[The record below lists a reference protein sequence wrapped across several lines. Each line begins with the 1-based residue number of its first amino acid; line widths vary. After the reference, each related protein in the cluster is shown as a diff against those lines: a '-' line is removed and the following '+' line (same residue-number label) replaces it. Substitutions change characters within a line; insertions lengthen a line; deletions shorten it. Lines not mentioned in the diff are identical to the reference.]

1 MIRTTAFAVAFAASS
16 LFATA
21 ASAQGY
27 YSATPAVA
35 PAKSSVITGGMLW
48 KCDGGACTAAKG
60 NSRDGIVCEQVVKRV
75 GVLTTFSAN
84 GAAFDTAALAKC
96 NARAK

>member
-1 MIRTTAFAVAFAASS
+1 MIRTLAITASM

-27 YSATPAVA
+27 YSVTPTAA
-35 PAKSSVITGGMLW
+35 PTKASVITGGMLW
-48 KCDGGACTAAKG
+48 KCDGTACTAG
-60 NSRDGIVCEQVVKRV
+60 RGSSRDAIVCEQVVKRV
-75 GVLTTFSAN
+75 GTLATFSAN

>member
-1 MIRTTAFAVAFAASS
+1 MIRTAAIAASM

-27 YSATPAVA
+27 YSATPAAA
-35 PAKSSVITGGMLW
+35 PAKASVITGGMLW
-48 KCDGGACTAAKG
+48 KCDGGASTAGRG
-60 NSRDGIVCEQVVKRV
+60 NSRDAIVCEQVVKRV
-75 GVLTTFSAN
+75 GALANFTAN
-84 GAAFDTAALAKC
+84 GAAFDAAALAKC

>member
-1 MIRTTAFAVAFAASS
+1 MIRILAIAASMP
-16 LFATA
+16 FATA

-27 YSATPAVA
+27 YSVTPAVA
-35 PAKSSVITGGMLW
+35 PTKASVITGGMLW
-48 KCDGGACTAAKG
+48 KCDGGICTAG
-60 NSRDGIVCEQVVKRV
+60 RGSSRDGIVCEQVVKRV
-75 GVLTTFSAN
+75 GALTSFSAN